1 MTAASA
7 GLGAAG
13 AGAAE
18 SREVRFAVR
27 GFTCVTC
34 AVGLEAMLKQQPG
47 VLQVQASYPE
57 GRVVIG
63 FDARKTNVAAL
74 RGFIQQTA
82 GFTVNEEKPAGPPA
96 G

>member
-1 MTAASA
+1 MTAAST

-18 SREVRFAVR
+18 TGQVRFAVR

-47 VLQVQASYPE
+47 VVRAQASYPE

-63 FDARKTNVAAL
+63 FDGRRTNVSAL
-74 RGFIQQTA
+74 RDFIQQTA
-82 GFTVNEEKPAGPPA
+82 GFTVQEEGPAAPPA
-96 G
+96 S

>member
-13 AGAAE
+13 AIAGE
-18 SREVRFAVR
+18 TREVRFAVR

-47 VLQVQASYPE
+47 VLRVQASYPE

-63 FDARKTNVAAL
+63 FDGRRTNVSAL
-74 RGFIQQTA
+74 RDFIQQTA
-82 GFTVNEEKPAGPPA
+82 GFTVNEEKPAVSPA